1 MIFTL
6 MIIIFIVGYTAIALE
21 HSLKVDKAATAL
33 ITGMLMWTVYVFG
46 GVDILSSGTSTAWN
60 SFVATN
66 PAENTQ
72 TGILHF
78 ITNHEIFHHLSD
90 IASILFFLIG
100 AMTIVEIIDRHQG
113 FKILTDRVQTRNKAK
128 LLWILCFLT
137 FFLSALLDNL
147 TTTIVMIALI
157 RKLIFD
163 KTNRWVFA
171 SMIIIA
177 ANSGGAWSPIGDVT
191 TIMLWIEGHV
201 TTSHLVTK
209 LMIPSIFALII
220 PLLIITPKMR
230 KASIHRPIS
239 TDMEKIEFSNK
250 ERLVILISGVCC
262 LLFVPLFKTITHL
275 PPFVGMLLSLGVLWV
290 ITDIV
295 HKRRKDQKI
304 MNQYAVS
311 KIIRRVDTST
321 ILFFFGI
328 LAAVAAL
335 QSAGH
340 LAISSKWLDD
350 TLGNVYLIN
359 ITIGVL
365 SSIVDNVPLVAGAI
379 GMYNMEPATA
389 VGYAHNFIQD
399 GIFWEFLAYCAG
411 TGGSILIIGSA
422 AGVAA
427 MGMEK
432 IPFGWYLKNFSRL
445 ALTGYLGG
453 AIVYYIGELIK

>member
-1 MIFTL
+1 

-21 HSLKVDKAATAL
+21 HTIKVDKAAIAL
-33 ITGMLMWTVYVFG
+33 ITGMSLWTVYVLG
-46 GVDILSSGTSTAWN
+46 GVDILSTGASTAWN
-60 SFVATN
+60 DYIAINVQ
-66 PAENTQ
+66 ENNN
-72 TGILHF
+72 TGIIHF
-78 ITNHEIFHHLSD
+78 ITHNEIFHHLSE
-90 IASILFFLIG
+90 ISSILFFLIG

-113 FKILTDRVQTRNKAK
+113 FKIITDHIQTRDKAK

-137 FFLSALLDNL
+137 FFMSALLDNL

-157 RKLIFD
+157 RKLLSD

-177 ANSGGAWSPIGDVT
+177 ANAGGAWSPIGDIT
-191 TIMLWIEGHV
+191 TIMLWIDGLV
-201 TTSHLVTK
+201 TTPHLVK
-209 LMIPSIFALII
+209 ELLIPSIVAILI
-220 PLLIITPKMR
+220 PLIMITPKMR
-230 KASIHRPIS
+230 KACIHRPIS
-239 TDMEKIEFSNK
+239 TEMERMEFSHK
-250 ERLVILISGVCC
+250 ERLIILFSGVLC

-275 PPFVGMLLSLGVLWV
+275 PPFVGMLLSLGILWV

-295 HKRRKDQKI
+295 HKRKDEQIKT
-304 MNQYAVS
+304 QYSVS
-311 KIIRRVDTST
+311 RILRRVDTST

-340 LAISSKWLDD
+340 LAITSKWLDE
-350 TLGNVYLIN
+350 TLGNVYLIDL
-359 ITIGVL
+359 TIGIM

-379 GMYNMEPATA
+379 GMYNIEPITS
-389 VGYAHNFIQD
+389 VGYAHNFIVD
-399 GIFWEFLAYCAG
+399 GTFWEFLAYCAG

-432 IPFGWYLKNFSRL
+432 IPFGWYLKNFAGL
-445 ALTGYLGG
+445 ALSGYLGG
-453 AIVYYIGELIK
+453 AAVYYILDIL

>member
-1 MIFTL
+1 
-6 MIIIFIVGYTAIALE
+6 MIIIFIVGYSAIALE
-21 HSLKVDKAATAL
+21 HNLKVDKAATAL

-46 GVDILSSGTSTAWN
+46 GVEILSSGVSNAWN

-66 PAENTQ
+66 PNENSP

-157 RKLIFD
+157 RKLISD

-209 LMIPSIFALII
+209 LMIPSIVTLLL
-220 PLLIITPKMR
+220 PLLIITPKMK
-230 KASIHRPIS
+230 KALIHRPMA
-239 TDMEKIEFSNK
+239 TDMEKIEFSKK

-275 PPFVGMLLSLGVLWV
+275 PPFVGMLLSLGILWV
-290 ITDIV
+290 ITDVV
-295 HKRRKDQKI
+295 HKRKNDQKI
-304 MNQYAVS
+304 MNQYSVS

-340 LAISSKWLDD
+340 LAISSRWLDD
-350 TLGNVYLIN
+350 SLGNVYLIN

-365 SSIVDNVPLVAGAI
+365 SSIVDNVPLVAGAM

-399 GIFWEFLAYCAG
+399 GVFWEFLAYCAG

-453 AIVYYIGELIK
+453 AGVYYLGELI

>member
-445 ALTGYLGG
+445 ALSGYLGG

>member
-295 HKRRKDQKI
+295 HKIRKDQKI

-422 AGVAA
+422 SGVAA
-427 MGMEK
+427 MGLEK
-432 IPFGWYLKNFSRL
+432 IDFVWYLRRISWIAFV
-445 ALTGYLGG
+445 GYLAG
-453 AIVYYIGELIK
+453 AITYYLQVTLF

>member
-1 MIFTL
+1 MMFTL
-6 MIIIFIVGYTAIALE
+6 MIIIFIVGYSAIALE

-33 ITGMLMWTVYVFG
+33 ITGMLMWTIYVFG
-46 GVDILSSGTSTAWN
+46 GVEIFSSGVSNAWN

-66 PAENTQ
+66 PTENSP

-157 RKLIFD
+157 RKLISD

-209 LMIPSIFALII
+209 LMIPSIVTLVLPLI
-220 PLLIITPKMR
+220 IITPKMK
-230 KASIHRPIS
+230 KALIHRPMA
-239 TDMEKIEFSNK
+239 TDMEKIEFSKK

-275 PPFVGMLLSLGVLWV
+275 PPFVGMLLSLGILWV
-290 ITDIV
+290 ITDVV
-295 HKRRKDQKI
+295 HKRKNDQKI
-304 MNQYAVS
+304 MNQYSVS

-328 LAAVAAL
+328 LAAVASL

-340 LAISSKWLDD
+340 LAISSRWLDD
-350 TLGNVYLIN
+350 SLGNVYLIN

-365 SSIVDNVPLVAGAI
+365 SSIVDNVPLVAGAM

-399 GIFWEFLAYCAG
+399 GVFWEFLAYCAG

-453 AIVYYIGELIK
+453 AGVYYLGELI

>member
-1 MIFTL
+1 MFTL
-6 MIIIFIVGYTAIALE
+6 MIIIFIIGYSAIALE

-46 GVDILSSGTSTAWN
+46 GIEILSSGVSKAWN
-60 SFVATN
+60 SFVSTN
-66 PAENTQ
+66 PTENSPA
-72 TGILHF
+72 GILHF

-157 RKLIFD
+157 RKLISD

-209 LMIPSIFALII
+209 LMIPSIVTLAL
-220 PLLIITPKMR
+220 PLIIITPKMR
-230 KASIHRPIS
+230 KASIHRPMA
-239 TDMEKIEFSNK
+239 TDMEKIEFNQK

-275 PPFVGMLLSLGVLWV
+275 PPFVGMLLSLGTLWV

-295 HKRRKDQKI
+295 HKRKNDQKI
-304 MNQYAVS
+304 MNQYSVS

-340 LAISSKWLDD
+340 LAISAKWLDD
-350 TLGNVYLIN
+350 SLGNVYLIN

-365 SSIVDNVPLVAGAI
+365 SSIVDNVPLVAGAM

-389 VGYAHNFIQD
+389 IGYAHNFIQD
-399 GIFWEFLAYCAG
+399 GVFWEFLAYCAG

-432 IPFGWYLKNFSRL
+432 ISFGWYLKNFSRL

-453 AIVYYIGELIK
+453 ACVYYIGELIL